1 MGWVGG
7 ESGADISGCV
17 SIVRDGR
24 DSLSLSFYYYARF
37 CQRYFHLLSGSSS
50 QNYMLKTL
58 LYFAINQ
65 DSKTF

>member
-37 CQRYFHLLSGSSS
+37 RQRYFHFLSGSSS
-50 QNYMLKTL
+50 QNYVKRLIVL
-58 LYFAINQ
+58 CFNQ